1 MGGPATQRIDVASP
15 VLRKNDELALKN
27 RELFDSLGTVAVN
40 LMSAPGAGKTTL
52 LEKTLPPLQGRFR
65 CGVIEG
71 DLRTDL
77 DAERIRKTGVVA
89 HQINTNSCH
98 LDASMVH
105 EAFAAAFPQP
115 LDLLLIENIGN
126 LVCPAAYDL
135 GEHWRVTLFSVTEGA
150 DKPRKYP
157 KMFHRS
163 HAVVLNK
170 IDLLPYTDVRL
181 EELVESVLAVSPEA
195 AVFPLSCRTGEGLDA
210 WVAWLV
216 AQVSGSL
223 RNNASLNHA
232 SLRKRI

>member
-1 MGGPATQRIDVASP
+1 VQRIDVASP
-15 VLRKNDELALKN
+15 VLKKNDELA
-27 RELFDSLGTVAVN
+27 RENHEIFQSRGTVAVN

-52 LEKTLPPLQGRFR
+52 LEKTLPALRSRFR

-77 DAERIRKTGVVA
+77 DAERVRKTGVVA

-98 LDASMVH
+98 LDASMVRD
-105 EAFAAAFPQP
+105 AFAAAFSQP

-135 GEHWRVTLFSVTEGA
+135 GEDWRVTLFSVTEGA

-157 KMFHRS
+157 KMFYRS

-170 IDLLPYTDVRL
+170 IDLLPYIDVRL
-181 EELVESVLAVSPEA
+181 DELVESVLAVSPGA
-195 AVFPLSCRTGEGLDA
+195 AVLPLSCRTGEGLEA
-210 WVAWLV
+210 WISWLHETV
-216 AQVSGSL
+216 TRSL
-223 RNNASLNHA
+223 QTSANA
-232 SLRKRI
+232 RKGV

>member
-1 MGGPATQRIDVASP
+1 VQRIDVASP
-15 VLRKNDELALKN
+15 VLKKNDELALEN
-27 RELFDSLGTVAVN
+27 REVFQSRGTVAVN

-52 LEKTLPPLQGRFR
+52 LEKTLPALQSRFR

-77 DAERIRKTGVVA
+77 DAERVRKTGVVA

-98 LDASMVH
+98 LDASLVRD
-105 EAFAAAFPQP
+105 AFAAAFPQP

-135 GEHWRVTLFSVTEGA
+135 GEDLRVTLFSVTEGA

-157 KMFHRS
+157 KMFYRS

-181 EELVESVLAVSPEA
+181 DELVESVLAVSPGA
-195 AVFPLSCRTGEGLDA
+195 AVFPLSCRTGEGLEA
-210 WVAWLV
+210 WIAWLTEHV
-216 AQVSGSL
+216 TRSL
-223 RNNASLNHA
+223 RMRESAVQSVEQCVE
-232 SLRKRI
+232 KEV

>member
-1 MGGPATQRIDVASP
+1 MQRIDVASP
-15 VLRKNDELALKN
+15 VLKRNDDLAMEN
-27 RELFDSLGTVAVN
+27 RELFNSRNTVVVN

-52 LEKTLPPLQGRFR
+52 LERTLPALQRRFR

-98 LDASMVH
+98 LDASMVR
-105 EAFAAAFPQP
+105 EAYDAAFSET

-170 IDLLPYTDVRL
+170 IDLLPYTDVQL
-181 EELVESVLAVSPEA
+181 HELVEGVRAVSPEA

-216 AQVSGSL
+216 ERTESGL
-223 RNNASLNHA
+223 RNFAAARHGEH
-232 SLRKRI
+232 

>member
-1 MGGPATQRIDVASP
+1 MQRIDVESP
-15 VLRKNDELALKN
+15 VLKKNDDLAIEN
-27 RELFDSLGTVAVN
+27 REFFHSRATVAIN

-52 LEKTLPPLQGRFR
+52 LEKSLPTLRQRFR

-77 DAERIRKTGVVA
+77 DAERVRKTGVVA

-98 LDASMVH
+98 LDARMVR
-105 EAFAAAFPQP
+105 EACTALFTQP

-135 GEHWRVTLFSVTEGA
+135 GEDWRVTLFSVTEGA

-157 KMFHRS
+157 KMFYRS

-170 IDLLPYTDVRL
+170 IDLLPYTDVQL
-181 EELVESVLAVSPEA
+181 EELVDSVRAVSPEA
-195 AVFPLSCRTGEGLDA
+195 VIFPLSCRTGEGLDA
-210 WVAWLV
+210 WIAWVAACAENCLR
-216 AQVSGSL
+216 SGAAAK
-223 RNNASLNHA
+223 NGH
-232 SLRKRI
+232 

>member
-1 MGGPATQRIDVASP
+1 MQRIEVASP
-15 VLRKNDELALKN
+15 VLKKNDELA
-27 RELFDSLGTVAVN
+27 RENHKLFASRGIVAVN

-52 LEKTLPPLQGRFR
+52 LEKTLPALRNRLR

-71 DLRTDL
+71 DLRTDI
-77 DAERIRKTGVVA
+77 DAERVRKTGVVA

-105 EAFAAAFPQP
+105 EAFAGAFAQP

-135 GEHWRVTLFSVTEGA
+135 GEDWRVTLFSVTEGA

-170 IDLLPYTDVRL
+170 IDLLPYIDVRL
-181 EELVESVLAVSPEA
+181 DELVESVREVSPEA
-195 AVFPLSCRTGEGLDA
+195 AVFPVSCRTGEGLEA
-210 WVAWLV
+210 WTEWLTGRVEDSRQINVAAARRV
-216 AQVSGSL
+216 
-223 RNNASLNHA
+223 
-232 SLRKRI
+232 

>member
-1 MGGPATQRIDVASP
+1 VQRIDVASP
-15 VLRKNDELALKN
+15 VLKKNDELAFEN
-27 RELFDSLGTVAVN
+27 HELFESRGTVAVN

-52 LEKTLPPLQGRFR
+52 LEKTLPALQSRFR

-77 DAERIRKTGVVA
+77 DAERVRKTGVVA

-98 LDASMVH
+98 LDASMVRD
-105 EAFAAAFPQP
+105 AFAAAFPQP

-135 GEHWRVTLFSVTEGA
+135 GEDWRVTLFSVTEGA

-157 KMFHRS
+157 KMFYRS

-170 IDLLPYTDVRL
+170 IDLLPYIDVRL
-181 EELVESVLAVSPEA
+181 DELVESVLAVSPGA
-195 AVFPLSCRTGEGLDA
+195 AVFPLSCRTGEGLEA
-210 WVAWLV
+210 WIAWLDEHV
-216 AQVSGSL
+216 TRSL
-223 RNNASLNHA
+223 RNRANAQESA
-232 SLRKRI
+232 EQSVGKAV

>member
-1 MGGPATQRIDVASP
+1 MPRIDVATP
-15 VLRKNDELALKN
+15 VLQKNDEYAQAN
-27 RELFDSLGTVAVN
+27 RELFAARGVVAVN

-52 LEKTLPPLQGRFR
+52 LERTLPALAARYR

-71 DLRTDL
+71 DLRTEI
-77 DAERIRKTGVVA
+77 DAERVRRTGVTA

-98 LDASMVH
+98 LDARMVR
-105 EAFAAAFPQP
+105 EAYETAFAESPR
-115 LDLLLIENIGN
+115 LLFIENIGN

-135 GEHWRVTLFSVTEGA
+135 GELWRVTLFSVTEGA

-181 EELVESVLAVSPEA
+181 EELIASVRAVSPESA
-195 AVFPLSCRTGEGLDA
+195 IFPLSCRTLEGLGA
-210 WVAWLV
+210 WERWLEERVALWLREG
-216 AQVSGSL
+216 A
-223 RNNASLNHA
+223 
-232 SLRKRI
+232 K

>member
-1 MGGPATQRIDVASP
+1 MQRIDVSSP
-15 VLRKNDELALKN
+15 VLKKNDDLALEN
-27 RELFDSLGTVAVN
+27 RELFSSRGTVAVN

-52 LEKTLPPLQGRFR
+52 LEKTLPALQARFR

-71 DLRTDL
+71 DQRTDL
-77 DAERIRKTGVVA
+77 DAERVRKTGVLA

-98 LDASMVH
+98 LDAKMVR
-105 EAFAAAFPQP
+105 EAYDAAFPQA

-170 IDLLPYTDVRL
+170 IDLLPYTDVEL
-181 EELVESVLAVSPEA
+181 GELVESVLAVSPEA
-195 AVFPLSCRTGEGLDA
+195 VVFPLSCRTGEGLDA
-210 WVAWLV
+210 WIRWL
-216 AQVSGSL
+216 AGCAEISLSGMATQ
-223 RNNASLNHA
+223 REGA
-232 SLRKRI
+232 

>member
-1 MGGPATQRIDVASP
+1 MQRIDVGSP
-15 VLRKNDELALKN
+15 VLKKNDELALEN
-27 RELFDSLGTVAVN
+27 HRMFEARGTVAVN

-52 LEKTLPPLQGRFR
+52 LEKTLPALQGRFR

-77 DAERIRKTGVVA
+77 DAERVRKTGVAA

-98 LDASMVH
+98 LDASMVRD
-105 EAFAAAFPQP
+105 AFAAAFPQP
-115 LDLLLIENIGN
+115 LDLLFIENIGN

-135 GEHWRVTLFSVTEGA
+135 GEDWRVTLFSVTEGA

-157 KMFHRS
+157 KMFYRS

-181 EELVESVLAVSPEA
+181 DELVESVLAVSPEA
-195 AVFPLSCRTGEGLDA
+195 VVFPVSCRTGEGLDV
-210 WVAWLV
+210 WIAWLV
-216 AQVSGSL
+216 ERVEDSL
-223 RNNASLNHA
+223 RTGAA
-232 SLRKRI
+232 AQKGM

>member
-1 MGGPATQRIDVASP
+1 MQRIDIASP
-15 VLRKNDELALKN
+15 VLKKNDEIALEN
-27 RELFDSLGTVAVN
+27 HRIFESRGTVAVN

-52 LEKTLPPLQGRFR
+52 LEKTLPALQARFR

-77 DAERIRKTGVVA
+77 DAERVRRTGVAA
-89 HQINTNSCH
+89 HQINTNNCH
-98 LDASMVH
+98 LDASMVR
-105 EAFAAAFPQP
+105 EAFDAAFRQP

-157 KMFHRS
+157 KMFYRS

-181 EELVESVLAVSPEA
+181 DELVDSVRAVSPETV
-195 AVFPLSCRTGEGLDA
+195 VFPLSCRTGEGLEA
-210 WVAWLV
+210 WVEWLTER
-216 AQVSGSL
+216 AAGPL
-223 RNNASLNHA
+223 RNRAGA
-232 SLRKRI
+232 REEI

>member
-1 MGGPATQRIDVASP
+1 VQRIEVASP
-15 VLRKNDELALKN
+15 VLKRNDELALEN
-27 RELFDSLGTVAVN
+27 HRIFESRGTVAVN

-52 LEKTLPPLQGRFR
+52 LERTLPDLQGRFR

-77 DAERIRKTGVVA
+77 DAERVRKTGVAA

-98 LDASMVH
+98 LDASMVR
-105 EAFAAAFPQP
+105 EAFAAAFPEP
-115 LDLLLIENIGN
+115 LDLLFIENIGN

-135 GEHWRVTLFSVTEGA
+135 GEDWRVTLFSVTEGA

-157 KMFHRS
+157 KMFYRS

-181 EELVESVLAVSPEA
+181 DDLVESVLAVSPEA
-195 AVFPLSCRTGEGLDA
+195 VVFPVSCRTGEGLEA
-210 WVAWLV
+210 WTAWLAERV
-216 AQVSGSL
+216 EDSL
-223 RNNASLNHA
+223 RIGAA
-232 SLRKRI
+232 AQKGM

>member
-1 MGGPATQRIDVASP
+1 MQRIDVASP
-15 VLRKNDELALKN
+15 VLKKNDELALSN
-27 RELFDSLGTVAVN
+27 RVLFSSSGTVAVN

-52 LEKTLPPLQGRFR
+52 LERSLPELQQRFR

-98 LDASMVH
+98 LDARLVRDAYDA
-105 EAFAAAFPQP
+105 AFARA

-170 IDLLPYTDVRL
+170 IDLLPFTDVKL

-195 AVFPLSCRTGEGLDA
+195 VVFPVSCRTGEGLSA
-210 WVAWLV
+210 WTDWLQQRV
-216 AQVSGSL
+216 DETRESA
-223 RNNASLNHA
+223 AI
-232 SLRKRI
+232 RKEEA

>member
-1 MGGPATQRIDVASP
+1 MQRIDVASP
-15 VLRKNDELALKN
+15 VLRKNDEIALEN
-27 RELFDSLGTVAVN
+27 RRVFESRGTVALN

-52 LEKTLPPLQGRFR
+52 LEKTLPALQPRFR

-77 DAERIRKTGVVA
+77 DAERVRRTGVAA

-98 LDASMVH
+98 LDASMVR
-105 EAFAAAFPQP
+105 EAFDAAFHAP

-157 KMFHRS
+157 KMFYRS

-170 IDLLPYTDVRL
+170 IDLLPYTDVHL
-181 EELVESVLAVSPEA
+181 DELVESVRAVSPEA
-195 AVFPLSCRTGEGLDA
+195 VVFPLSCRTGEGLEA
-210 WVAWLV
+210 WVEWLTERAAGSSQSRAV
-216 AQVSGSL
+216 A
-223 RNNASLNHA
+223 REE
-232 SLRKRI
+232 I